1 MKTHTNIPV
10 FIVHEGC
17 PHMCVFC
24 SQREISGAP
33 AAETEPLRVR
43 ETIESF
49 LARGRRE
56 RTEIAFFGGSFTG
69 IGTERMTALLKIAD
83 EYVRSGAVDG
93 IRLSTRPD
101 YIDDERL
108 DILEEYGVT
117 AIELGIQSMD
127 DAVLP
132 ACERGHTAE
141 DTRPAAHLIKRRG
154 CFELVGQMM
163 TGLPGGTPENELYT
177 AKELVRCGCDCAR
190 IYPTVVIPGTRLEQM
205 LLNGEYELADERST
219 ITRCAAVLRVFLENS
234 VKVIRIGLQDVES
247 VRGCLGYDSA
257 IGERVW
263 SRLYLENVR
272 AGLRGRKKVVLK
284 VAPRFMSRLTGQH
297 RENLT
302 LLREEDGVEYI
313 KLGTDTSL
321 GEGEVK
327 VLSL

>member
-1 MKTHTNIPV
+1 
-10 FIVHEGC
+10 
-17 PHMCVFC
+17 
-24 SQREISGAP
+24 
-33 AAETEPLRVR
+33 
-43 ETIESF
+43 
-49 LARGRRE
+49 
-56 RTEIAFFGGSFTG
+56 
-69 IGTERMTALLKIAD
+69 
-83 EYVRSGAVDG
+83 
-93 IRLSTRPD
+93 
-101 YIDDERL
+101 
-108 DILEEYGVT
+108 
-117 AIELGIQSMD
+117 
-127 DAVLP
+127 
-132 ACERGHTAE
+132 
-141 DTRPAAHLIKRRG
+141 
-154 CFELVGQMM
+154 
-163 TGLPGGTPENELYT
+163 
-177 AKELVRCGCDCAR
+177 
-190 IYPTVVIPGTRLEQM
+190 M
-205 LLNGEYELADERST
+205 LLNGEYALADERST